1 MFLFQ
6 MEKIIPQ
13 KPKVIDIFCNCGL
26 VSDVRT
32 VLKNGSNYGREYYAY
47 SKVGV
52 ERCAAFWFVDPAL
65 HYEDCQEN
73 SKDKPRS

>member
-1 MFLFQ
+1 M
-6 MEKIIPQ
+6 
-13 KPKVIDIFCNCGL
+13 
-26 VSDVRT
+26 SDVRT